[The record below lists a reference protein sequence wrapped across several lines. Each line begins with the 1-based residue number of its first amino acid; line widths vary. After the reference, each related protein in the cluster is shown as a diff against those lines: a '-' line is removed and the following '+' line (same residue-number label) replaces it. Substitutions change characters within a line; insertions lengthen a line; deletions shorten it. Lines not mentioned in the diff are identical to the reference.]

1 MGNMKKYHHGNLEE
15 ALLTAGLQE
24 AKARGPRNLGVNF
37 LAKAVKVSPT
47 AVYRHFLSGE
57 SLRASISQQAR
68 EELARQMLKAIA
80 NQTDV
85 KKKFQAVGRAYI
97 NFALNEPGLFAV
109 AFVACEE
116 GPQREDS
123 PSAWMVLQDSIL
135 DICNAKLIEASEVEQ
150 VASFAWATVHG
161 FATLAGGSDPRRPK
175 TNEKTISD
183 LLDRTWSGIIQ
194 QGSRNLAKDKLG
206 AN

>member
-1 MGNMKKYHHGNLEE
+1 MKKYHHGNLEE

-37 LAKAVKVSPT
+37 LAKEVKVSPT

-80 NQTDV
+80 KQTDV
-85 KKKFQAVGRAYI
+85 ENRFRAVGRAYI
-97 NFALNEPGLFAV
+97 NFALNDPGLFAV

-116 GPQREDS
+116 GPKREDS

-135 DICNAKLIEASEVEQ
+135 DISNANLIEVSELEQ
-150 VASFAWATVHG
+150 VANFAWATVHG

-194 QGSRNLAKDKLG
+194 LGSKNSVKDKLG
-206 AN
+206 AK

>member
-80 NQTDV
+80 TKTDV
-85 KKKFQAVGRAYI
+85 KKTFQAVGRAYI

-135 DICNAKLIEASEVEQ
+135 DICNAKLIEESEVEQ

-183 LLDRTWSGIIQ
+183 LLDRT
-194 QGSRNLAKDKLG
+194 
-206 AN
+206 